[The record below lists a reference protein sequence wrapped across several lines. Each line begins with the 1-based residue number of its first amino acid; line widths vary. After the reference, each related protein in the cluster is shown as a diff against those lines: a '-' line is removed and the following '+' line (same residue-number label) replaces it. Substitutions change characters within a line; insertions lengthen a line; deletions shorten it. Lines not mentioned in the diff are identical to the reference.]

1 MAINF
6 KIMKFP
12 CFELL
17 KPYANGFL
25 TQITLKNAQNKHTV
39 PVNCQQKVD

>member
-1 MAINF
+1 
-6 KIMKFP
+6 
-12 CFELL
+12 LL

-39 PVNCQQKVD
+39 PKTLLKLCLYQSLG